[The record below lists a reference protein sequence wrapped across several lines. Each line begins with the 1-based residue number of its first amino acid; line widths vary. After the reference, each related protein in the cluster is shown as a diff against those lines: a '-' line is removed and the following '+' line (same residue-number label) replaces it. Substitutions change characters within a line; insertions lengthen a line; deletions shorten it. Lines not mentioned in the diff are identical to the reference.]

1 MCDGF
6 LPTLEGGSG
15 KQNKRA
21 GESHKVTETF
31 YRLKRADDICMR
43 TEYTTTSYY
52 IWWGVRSGEEHWM
65 LREYDAEFYVTTY
78 VEKQLY

>member
-1 MCDGF
+1 
-6 LPTLEGGSG
+6 
-15 KQNKRA
+15 
-21 GESHKVTETF
+21 
-31 YRLKRADDICMR
+31 MR

-52 IWWGVRSGEEHWM
+52 IWWDVRRGEELWM